1 MTKAIPAQLPDCF
14 RWIEDD
20 GGGQRLFLENV
31 EVLEVRQQRNGWVVE
46 IHLRQDR
53 TQPSQIIAVRSPSAG
68 VRWGARWSKL
78 RAPQLAA
85 MVAIRRRY
93 APRTT
98 PLAATAEQ

>member
-1 MTKAIPAQLPDCF
+1 MTRAVPAQLPDCF
-14 RWIEDD
+14 RWIEED

-31 EVLEVRQQRNGWVVE
+31 QVLEVRQQRNGWVVE
-46 IHLRQDR
+46 IHLQQDH
-53 TQPSQIIAVRSPSAG
+53 TQPSQIVAVRSPAAG

-85 MVAIRRRY
+85 MVAIRRRH

-98 PLAATAEQ
+98 TAVAATAD